1 MAKKFIKRFIP
12 SPEKLHENRFV
23 RRLAPWFG
31 HHNLWHLHRRSV
43 AGGVAVG
50 AFTGL
55 IPGPFQMLSAAIL
68 SIWFR
73 VNLPVAVMTTFYSNP
88 FTIIPLYLVAYT
100 IGEIA
105 SGNPNGPMPT
115 FDFTVGE
122 GGWFTLAG
130 DFMRWVVSL
139 GHDFFIGL
147 FILACLLSLISYFAV
162 RGLWRLYAI
171 MQWHKRRQRNSRSL

>member
-23 RRLAPWFG
+23 RQLAPWFG

-88 FTIIPLYLVAYT
+88 FTIIPLYIVAYK

-105 SGNPNGPMPT
+105 TGNPNGPMPT
-115 FDFTVGE
+115 FDFTMGE
-122 GGWFTLAG
+122 GGWLTLAG
-130 DFMRWVVSL
+130 DFMRWVATL

>member
-23 RRLAPWFG
+23 RQLAPWFG

-88 FTIIPLYLVAYT
+88 FTIIPLYIVAYK

-105 SGNPNGPMPT
+105 TGNPNGPMPT
-115 FDFTVGE
+115 FDFTMGE
-122 GGWFTLAG
+122 GGWLTLAG
-130 DFMRWVVSL
+130 DFMRWVATL

-171 MQWHKRRQRNSRSL
+171 MQWQKRRQRNSRSL

>member
-1 MAKKFIKRFIP
+1 MPKKFIKRFIP

-23 RRLAPWFG
+23 RWLTPWFG

-55 IPGPFQMLSAAIL
+55 IPGPFQIISAAIL
-68 SIWFR
+68 SVWFR
-73 VNLPVAVMTTFYSNP
+73 VNLPVAVVTTFYSNP
-88 FTIIPLYLVAYT
+88 FTIIPLYIVAYK

-105 SGNPNGPMPT
+105 TGNPNGPMPP
-115 FDFTVGE
+115 FDLTVGE
-122 GGWFTLAG
+122 GGWFALAG
-130 DFMRWVVSL
+130 DFMHWVASL
-139 GHDFFIGL
+139 GHAFFIGL

>member
-1 MAKKFIKRFIP
+1 MPRKYFKRFLP
-12 SPEKLHENRFV
+12 SADKLNENRFV

-55 IPGPFQMLSAAIL
+55 IPGPFQMISAAIL

-73 VNLPVAVMTTFYSNP
+73 VNLPVAVVTTFYSNP
-88 FTIIPLYLVAYT
+88 FTIVPLYIVAYQ

-105 SGNPNGPMPT
+105 TGDSIGAMPS

-122 GGWFTLAG
+122 GGWWALAW
-130 DFMRWVVSL
+130 DFMHWVSSL
-139 GHDFFIGL
+139 GQDFFIGL

-162 RGLWRLYAI
+162 RGLWRLHVVS
-171 MQWHKRRQRNSRSL
+171 QWRKRSRRASRAL

>member
-1 MAKKFIKRFIP
+1 MPRKLFKRFLP
-12 SPEKLHENRFV
+12 SPEKLNENRFV
-23 RRLAPWFG
+23 RRLAPWFR

-68 SIWFR
+68 SVWFR
-73 VNLPVAVMTTFYSNP
+73 VNLPVAVVTTLYSNP
-88 FTIIPLYLVAYT
+88 FTIIPLYIVAYK
-100 IGEIA
+100 IGGIA
-105 SGNPNGPMPT
+105 TGNPGGPMPS
-115 FDFTVGE
+115 FDFTAGE
-122 GGWFTLAG
+122 GGWLTLAEN
-130 DFMRWVVSL
+130 FMRWVASL

-147 FILACLLSLISYFAV
+147 FILACSLSLISYFAV

-171 MQWHKRRQRNSRSL
+171 LQWRRRKLRSRGL

>member
-1 MAKKFIKRFIP
+1 MAKKFIKRFRP

-23 RRLAPWFG
+23 RQLAPWFG

-88 FTIIPLYLVAYT
+88 FTIIPLYIVAYK

-105 SGNPNGPMPT
+105 TGNPNGPMPT
-115 FDFTVGE
+115 FDFTMGE
-122 GGWFTLAG
+122 GGWLTLAG
-130 DFMRWVVSL
+130 DFMRWVATL

>member
-1 MAKKFIKRFIP
+1 MPKKLFKRFLP
-12 SPEKLHENRFV
+12 SPEKLYENRFV
-23 RRLAPWFG
+23 RRLAPWIG
-31 HHNLWHLHRRSV
+31 HHNLWHLNRRSV

-55 IPGPFQMLSAAIL
+55 IPGPFQMISAAIL

-73 VNLPVAVMTTFYSNP
+73 VNLPVAVMTTFYTNP
-88 FTIIPLYLVAYT
+88 FTIIPLYIVAYK

-105 SGNPNGPMPT
+105 TGHPSGPMPT
-115 FDFTVGE
+115 FDFTLGQ
-122 GGWFTLAG
+122 GGWLTLAG
-130 DFMRWVVSL
+130 DFMRWVGSL

-147 FILACLLSLISYFAV
+147 FILACLLSFISYFAV

-171 MQWHKRRQRNSRSL
+171 LQWLKRKKRCSRAL